1 MSNIGIPGGKR
12 TEAWHG
18 KIAKWKILNMTKRT
32 LSVKNLAFAVLE
44 SKHQY
49 FGARIETKMVSAG
62 FTFLQAKKHD
72 PKIGDCCILCIFLYF
87 YLFKFLFNAKF
98 WIMKFECVGISW
110 PLQ

>member
-49 FGARIETKMVSAG
+49 SSLYFGARIVTKMVSAG
-62 FTFLQAKKHD
+62 FTFLQA
-72 PKIGDCCILCIFLYF
+72 
-87 YLFKFLFNAKF
+87 
-98 WIMKFECVGISW
+98 
-110 PLQ
+110 

>member
-1 MSNIGIPGGKR
+1 
-12 TEAWHG
+12 
-18 KIAKWKILNMTKRT
+18 MTKRT

-44 SKHQY
+44 SKHQYSSLY

-72 PKIGDCCILCIFLYF
+72 PKIGDCFILCIFLYF

-98 WIMKFECVGISW
+98 
-110 PLQ
+110 

>member
-49 FGARIETKMVSAG
+49 SSLYFGARIETKMVSAG
-62 FTFLQAKKHD
+62 FTFLQA
-72 PKIGDCCILCIFLYF
+72 
-87 YLFKFLFNAKF
+87 
-98 WIMKFECVGISW
+98 
-110 PLQ
+110 